1 MKVIFLK
8 DVKNVA
14 KAGDVKEVKEG
25 YARNYLFKEGLAIE
39 ATETNLNNLKKKK
52 EKEIEFENKR
62 LEDAKALSSQL
73 ANTVIIMKRKA
84 GDKGRLFG
92 AITSTE
98 IAEEL
103 AKSGISID
111 KKLIDLKT
119 PIKEVGEYKIKVN
132 LYKDIKGEFI
142 LKVEGE

>member
-52 EKEIEFENKR
+52 EKEIELENKR